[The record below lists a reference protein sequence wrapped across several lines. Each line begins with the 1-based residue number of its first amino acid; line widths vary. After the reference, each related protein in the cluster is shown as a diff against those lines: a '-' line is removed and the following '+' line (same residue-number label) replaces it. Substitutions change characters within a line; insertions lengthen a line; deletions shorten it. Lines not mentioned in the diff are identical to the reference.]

1 MPKGAFGAKNDRGT
15 FMSKGQTAAVVAGAL
30 FLCIVSGLIG
40 AAIAGKFNVTWGST
54 LNVDFGQ
61 SISIILSALA
71 ALLTGL
77 AILFAVLAIVGW
89 ATFSQQVDRN
99 VKTYIEKD
107 FDEKGPLFESVT
119 EDLKPKLKEE
129 LLPVLER
136 EMYRGTEPNEEEVAS
151 LDAPVE
157 NGEDENDG

>member
-1 MPKGAFGAKNDRGT
+1 
-15 FMSKGQTAAVVAGAL
+15 MSKGQTAAVVFGAL
-30 FLCIVSGLIG
+30 LLCVISGVIG
-40 AAIAGKFNVTWGST
+40 AAIAGQFDVSWGST
-54 LNVDFGQ
+54 RNVDFGQ

-99 VKTYIEKD
+99 VKSYIEKD

-136 EMYRGTEPNEEEVAS
+136 EMYRGTEPNEDEVAS
-151 LDAPVE
+151 LDRAVE
-157 NGEDENDG
+157 DGEVEDDS

>member
-1 MPKGAFGAKNDRGT
+1 
-15 FMSKGQTAAVVAGAL
+15 MSKGQTAAVVFGAL
-30 FLCIVSGLIG
+30 LLCVISGVIG
-40 AAIAGKFNVTWGST
+40 AAIAGKFDVSWGST
-54 LNVDFGQ
+54 RNVDFGQ

-99 VKTYIEKD
+99 VKSYIEKD

-129 LLPVLER
+129 LLPILER
-136 EMYRGTEPNEEEVAS
+136 EMYRGTEPNEDEISS
-151 LDAPVE
+151 LDQLV
-157 NGEDENDG
+157 EDEEEEDDS